1 MSATVHTPIDW
12 AAANAASAG
21 RPPRRLVSRAIRAA
35 GGDRA
40 GRVALEIGAGGGAD
54 AFGFARHG
62 WTVHAYDTDSSLGLR
77 MAEND
82 KLPGEVIF
90 HEGDV
95 TEVEEFPSADVL
107 YSGYSLP
114 LLGEEGLRQTWPRL
128 VAALRPGGIAAVD
141 VFGPRDSWAERPD
154 IAITDDAAL
163 TAMFARFQILDRF
176 VRDEAG
182 RFMDERKHWHVI
194 SVLAR
199 RRA

>member
-1 MSATVHTPIDW
+1 MSATVETDW

-62 WTVHAYDTDSSLGLR
+62 WTVHAYDTDGSLGQR
-77 MAEND
+77 MAENA

-90 HEGDV
+90 HHTDV
-95 TEVEEFPSADVL
+95 TEIDEFPRADVL
-107 YSGYSLP
+107 YSAYALP
-114 LLGEEGLRQTWPRL
+114 MLGEDGLRSTWPRL

-141 VFGPRDSWAERPD
+141 FFGPRDTWAERPD
-154 IAITDDAAL
+154 IAVTDDAAL
-163 TAMFARFQILDRF
+163 SAMLTRFQILDRV

-199 RRA
+199 KRP